1 MKLIAKIARKF
12 GYNIVRYK
20 DPNSASKKI
29 AQLHVDQITLPL
41 IKQSEAHKALQGV
54 NRQTNISSFTYF
66 ERPQKTTESIDRLE
80 SLWWN
85 THGELID
92 KVWGFSEKVNFLYRN
107 NYVAQAA
114 TFFKHNE
121 KNPKILDLGC
131 GSGWFGRMIVDPEL
145 EYHGVDFSSTQIKIA
160 NQDKETSPNKN
171 QLHYYCLEDFKEIEN
186 LQSFTGVVIHAFLHH
201 LCWEELSDLFDDL
214 KQFLPAG
221 CKFFIV
227 EPVYPDAHQIGIDKN
242 EQSFNLNF
250 VLNYRAKLNQIKL
263 GLIDQNIFDTQTEYN
278 LNKVGAESQ
287 NNGFFFSPKEVPF
300 RMTEF
305 KNFLSPYLKIEHT
318 FQCGVL
324 DLETA
329 QLIELINDA
338 AVQQKYADLLFPL
351 ANALDRFLLLN
362 QYFEANENNYLF
374 TAFQGVLVKPH
385 LDSRSL

>member
-12 GYNIVRYK
+12 GYNIVKYD
-20 DPNSASKKI
+20 DPRSASKKI
-29 AQLHVDQITLPL
+29 TKLHADQSVLPL
-41 IKQSEAHKALQGV
+41 ITQLEAHKALQDV
-54 NRQTNISSFTYF
+54 NRQLNISSFTYF
-66 ERPQKTTESIDRLE
+66 ERPQKTTETIDRLE
-80 SLWWN
+80 TLWWN
-85 THGELID
+85 THGKLID

-114 TFFKHNE
+114 AFFKHNE

-131 GSGWFGRMIVDPEL
+131 GSGWFGRMIADDEL

-160 NQDKETSPNKN
+160 NQDKEKSPNKN
-171 QLHYYCLEDFKEIEN
+171 HLHYYCLDDFKKIEH

-201 LCWEELSDLFDDL
+201 LCWEELGRLFDDL
-214 KQFLPAG
+214 QLFLPVG

-227 EPVYPDAHQIGIDKN
+227 EPVYPDARQTGIDLNK
-242 EQSFNLNF
+242 QSFNSNF
-250 VLNYRAKLNQIKL
+250 VSNYRAKLNQIKL
-263 GLIDQNIFDTQTEYN
+263 ELINQNIYDTQTEN
-278 LNKVGAESQ
+278 DLNQVGTESQ

-305 KNFLSPYLKIEHT
+305 KNFLSTYLKIDHT

-324 DLETA
+324 NLETA
-329 QLIELINDA
+329 QLIELIKDA
-338 AVQQKYADLLFPL
+338 EARQKYADLLFPM

-374 TAFQGVLVKPH
+374 TAFQGVLTK
-385 LDSRSL
+385 